1 MKDNTI
7 MIQGAE
13 VLVKEWHG
21 KRVVTLKDID
31 MVHRKPE
38 GTAKRYFDQN
48 KQRFIPRVDFYRISA
63 NEYRSQFDTAHPK
76 QTSKSVAFI
85 TVSGYTLITKQYTTD
100 RDNHVMRDM
109 LMDYFE
115 VTEGY

>member
-1 MKDNTI
+1 
-7 MIQGAE
+7 
-13 VLVKEWHG
+13 
-21 KRVVTLKDID
+21 

-85 TVSGYTLITKQYTTD
+85 TVSGYTLITKQYT
-100 RDNHVMRDM
+100 N
-109 LMDYFE
+109 
-115 VTEGY
+115 

>member
-1 MKDNTI
+1 MKDNII

-76 QTSKSVAFI
+76 QTSKSVVFI

-115 VTEGY
+115 VT

>member
-1 MKDNTI
+1 
-7 MIQGAE
+7 
-13 VLVKEWHG
+13 
-21 KRVVTLKDID
+21 

-115 VTEGY
+115 VT